1 MRSWDDW
8 LLTLQG
14 KQRPI
19 ERHQKG
25 EGIFEPKDTEEGV
38 LLMIWVHVLQ
48 TFWGPWGDKGVYS
61 PLCFYRS
68 VSNSLSLSF
77 CFCFSLEVASS
88 FRSFSLL
95 LSLSPS
101 SPFFIPLNPLS
112 PPLFPPHLASSPPPI
127 PLLRSSRPPG
137 YSIFLCYHLERSLF
151 HACSNFFHRFIFLF
165 VSLFPS
171 CFAVVSFSL
180 SLCFFLLPHFLSS
193 WVCFL
198 ILCLS
203 SSLSPSC
210 FIFNPHDVKSSH
222 PHLLTI
228 PGFFLL

>member
-1 MRSWDDW
+1 MLPSLKCKNPYLCVQTR
-8 LLTLQG
+8 LC
-14 KQRPI
+14 
-19 ERHQKG
+19 
-25 EGIFEPKDTEEGV
+25 
-38 LLMIWVHVLQ
+38 IWI
-48 TFWGPWGDKGVYS
+48 
-61 PLCFYRS
+61 
-68 VSNSLSLSF
+68 SNTTCSLPASLD
-77 CFCFSLEVASS
+77 
-88 FRSFSLL
+88 
-95 LSLSPS
+95 SPS

-127 PLLRSSRPPG
+127 PLLRSSQPPG

-165 VSLFPS
+165 VSIFPS

-228 PGFFLL
+228 PGFFLLWQLKGNGVISPRWIKRNQKVPESASLALGEVIPWER

>member
-1 MRSWDDW
+1 MFAPYFENLIHSSFTLVASLPSSSG
-8 LLTLQG
+8 LLTASY
-14 KQRPI
+14 PSPT
-19 ERHQKG
+19 
-25 EGIFEPKDTEEGV
+25 IFPTPRV
-38 LLMIWVHVLQ
+38 L
-48 TFWGPWGDKGVYS
+48 Y
-61 PLCFYRS
+61 
-68 VSNSLSLSF
+68 
-77 CFCFSLEVASS
+77 
-88 FRSFSLL
+88 FSLL
-95 LSLSPS
+95 PS
-101 SPFFIPLNPLS
+101 
-112 PPLFPPHLASSPPPI
+112 LFP
-127 PLLRSSRPPG
+127 
-137 YSIFLCYHLERSLF
+137 SLF

-165 VSLFPS
+165 VSIFPS